1 METSEADVG
10 AGGVAPGTRNPSL
23 RTGRRRGLAGSEHGS
38 CLPFSRR
45 FEHEPCGRRPD
56 SRSRGALTVAG
67 LCRDLTGF
75 ATTQSWSGTVPR
87 RAAGRPMRAWVA
99 WSLAPGVVQLAAAF
113 AVRGPPA
120 SRLLGSRRGCARRPR
135 PQLGVGHDDVSL
147 VMTASLISWLS
158 EATWPSRGVPQRSD
172 RASAARVRRFRARC
186 GSRSRLDKTASHT
199 EDPNDPFRV
208 IPKTRM
214 IRPARRAEPTPLI
227 VGHESHE
234 CDRLRISPR

>member
-1 METSEADVG
+1 METSEAGVG
-10 AGGVAPGTRNPSL
+10 AGGVAPRTRNPSL

-75 ATTQSWSGTVPR
+75 ATTRLGVARYHGGRRGGPCVRGSW
-87 RAAGRPMRAWVA
+87 A
-99 WSLAPGVVQLAAAF
+99 LAPGVVRA
-113 AVRGPPA
+113 PA
-120 SRLLGSRRGCARRPR
+120 SRLTVRGPQRPR
-135 PQLGVGHDDVSL
+135 PRLGVGHDDVSM

-158 EATWPSRGVPQRSD
+158 EATWPSRVCHNARID
-172 RASAARVRRFRARC
+172 ASAARAHRFRARC
-186 GSRSRLDKTASHT
+186 GSRSPLDKTARHT

-208 IPKTRM
+208 IPKTRL
-214 IRPARRAEPTPLI
+214 IRSGTSSRTDLAHRRQS
-227 VGHESHE
+227 VS
-234 CDRLRISPR
+234 RLRSTCR